1 MKKVICILSVFAI
14 LISLCACGK
23 AKEETENETT
33 TTSSSDAS
41 DSEEGKT
48 KKTNKTLKTIAFD
61 EFKNILLDNGYEPYL
76 NNEKDQ
82 SATMQK
88 EDMRIGVSYY
98 TRSTHEEM
106 QEAIMEEIELV
117 GNDITK
123 YEDANPKKYVEIGK
137 NYEMYQYESDAGF
150 VWAIIVDNIC
160 IRSGTTASP
169 KESVEEA
176 KRAVN
181 ILGYEYANLH

>member
-1 MKKVICILSVFAI
+1 MKKVICILSIFAM

-160 IRSGTTASP
+160 IRSGTSYSSE
-169 KESVEEA
+169 ESVEET
-176 KRAVN
+176 KRVIN
-181 ILGYEYANLH
+181 LLGYEYANLH